1 MASAWPASGSIWFA
15 TPNRTVSGSTAIGPA
30 LGSFVTQI
38 SLFAVFPLAAAL
50 TAIGIAAMLLAK
62 RQQVAGT
69 PERVNG
75 QGLNPG

>member
-1 MASAWPASGSIWFA
+1 MIFSYLPV
-15 TPNRTVSGSTAIGPA
+15 VSSQAIGSA

-50 TAIGIAAMLLAK
+50 TAIGIAAMRLAN

-69 PERVNG
+69 PERGNEP
-75 QGLNPG
+75 GLNQG